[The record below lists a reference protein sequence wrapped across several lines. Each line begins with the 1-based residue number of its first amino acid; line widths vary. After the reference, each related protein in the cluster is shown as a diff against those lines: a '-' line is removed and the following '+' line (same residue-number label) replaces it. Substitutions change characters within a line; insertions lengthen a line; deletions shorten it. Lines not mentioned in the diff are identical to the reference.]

1 MGSPRRH
8 QLLGGIKRILVDDLQ
23 FGYTLRCS
31 IAIVELADI
40 DGIFDDTI
48 DGGVGKIP
56 SIGLADTQ
64 LGQIAA
70 QTLCAVAFVN
80 VFIENQLNNL
90 CGIIVNGEVAD
101 LSVALIDTATLFQT
115 IAVWDR
121 AAGE

>member
-8 QLLGGIKRILVDDLQ
+8 QLLGGVKRILVDDLQ
-23 FGYTLRCS
+23 FGYTPRC
-31 IAIVELADI
+31 
-40 DGIFDDTI
+40 
-48 DGGVGKIP
+48 

-80 VFIENQLNNL
+80 VFIENQLNDL

-121 AAGE
+121 AAGEQGVSSSRRPRRSNI